1 MQKSGMRQK
10 SCSKNKLIL
19 MIAIDHSQNSSFIP
33 FTFYLFIHAFFGVQ
47 FFNWKS
53 YGLPKR
59 TSNDLRNW
67 VVKLSRLSCCITMC
81 RLPVQT
87 PLRAFKGLG
96 SLPRYE
102 AAIRPS
108 GSKSI
113 TKNQWSTWIQWKYKR
128 IKM

>member
-33 FTFYLFIHAFFGVQ
+33 FTFHLFIHAFFGVQ

-53 YGLPKR
+53 YVLPER

-67 VVKLSRLSCCITMC
+67 VAKLSWLSCCITMC
-81 RLPVQT
+81 TLPVQT

-96 SLPRYE
+96 SLPCYE
-102 AAIRPS
+102 AAKDHLFQS
-108 GSKSI
+108 
-113 TKNQWSTWIQWKYKR
+113 
-128 IKM
+128 